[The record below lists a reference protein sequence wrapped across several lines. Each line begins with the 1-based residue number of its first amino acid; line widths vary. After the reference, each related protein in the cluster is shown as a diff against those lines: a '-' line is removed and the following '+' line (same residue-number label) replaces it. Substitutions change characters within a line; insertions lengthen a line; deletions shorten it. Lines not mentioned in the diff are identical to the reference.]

1 MYTSFISII
10 AFILFQL
17 FPREIIS
24 LFGSA
29 TEEYYQFATKFFR
42 IFLFFICINFIQPI
56 TSTFFT
62 SIGKPIKGIFLSLT
76 RQIIYLLPLIIILPL
91 FFGIDG
97 IIFAG
102 PAADLIAA
110 ITCLITISIEFKNM
124 KQLELVEEHQN
135 IHL

>member
-17 FPREIIS
+17 FPREIIY
-24 LFGSA
+24 LFGSG
-29 TEEYYQFATKFFR
+29 TEEYYQFATKFFC

-91 FFGIDG
+91 FSGIDG
-97 IIFAG
+97 IIFAC
-102 PAADLIAA
+102 PAVNFIVA

-124 KQLELVEEHQN
+124 KQFELVEEHQN